1 MPLASRSTLIY
12 AITGIILFSL
22 GLRTGVAAVSPL
34 ALVIDLDVALVGL
47 PLGALGTIPP
57 IAYALAASVSPWFA
71 KRVGLEWVAVLMS
84 VLAGIAHIWRGV
96 SPSYASF
103 FAATVVLML
112 AAGVGNVIVP
122 GLVKLYA
129 PHAIGQVTAAYTTS
143 MAISSASPAVLGLWM
158 ADEFGWRIS
167 LASWSLVSI
176 VGAVPWLVVMPFAK
190 ARGLAEAEMEA
201 GSVPRRPAQSLWK
214 SPTAV
219 SIMVIFSVSGTTAY
233 TWFAVLPVILF
244 DISGLTLTQ
253 SGVALGLF
261 AILGLPLSLL
271 IPPLAA
277 KRGVAPILV
286 GAAVVFGLVGIF
298 GLLFFPT
305 VAPLVWVALL
315 GLAPLAFH
323 LSLTLIGRRTRDHL
337 GALELS
343 GFVNTMGYT
352 IAASGPLLVGLLF
365 QLTGEWTMGLIFL
378 GISVA
383 CQIPAIWVLAREG
396 IVEEELADAQ
406 LQV

>member
-1 MPLASRSTLIY
+1 VPLASRSVVIY

-34 ALVIDLDVALVGL
+34 ATVIDLDVALVGL

-71 KRVGLEWVAVLMS
+71 KRVGVEWAAVLMS
-84 VLAGIAHIWRGV
+84 VLAGLAHVWRGI
-96 SPSYASF
+96 SPSYTSF

-129 PHAIGQVTAAYTTS
+129 PRAIGQVTAAYTTA
-143 MAISSASPAVLGLWM
+143 MALSSASPAVIGIWL
-158 ADEFGWRIS
+158 ADEFGWRFS

-176 VGAVPWLVVMPFAK
+176 IGALPWLLVIPFAK
-190 ARGLAEAEMEA
+190 VRGLAEAELV
-201 GSVPRRPAQSLWK
+201 GDISVGRPRQSLWK

-244 DISGLTLTQ
+244 DISGLSVAQ
-253 SGVALGLF
+253 SGAALGLF
-261 AILGLPLSLL
+261 AILGLPLSLV

-286 GAAVVFGLVGIF
+286 GAAVVFGLVGIL
-298 GLLFFPT
+298 GLLFLPT
-305 VAPLVWVALL
+305 VATLLWVSLL

-365 QLTGEWTMGLIFL
+365 QLTGEWTLGLVFL
-378 GISVA
+378 AISVA

-396 IVEEELADAQ
+396 IVEDELAAAHSAR
-406 LQV
+406 